1 MSELDLAT
9 WRTLVALASVG
20 LVMVG
25 AETWQGDSREENGK
39 IEIGDSIENF
49 FPYNKIYAF
58 GVQFWH
64 A

>member
-25 AETWQGDSREENGK
+25 AETLQGGSREENGK

-58 GVQFWH
+58 GVQF
-64 A
+64 